1 MVALGDIRDVVQ
13 KIVQAFR
20 PERVVLFGS
29 FARQTSGRDSDVDLL
44 VVVPHEGSAAKCAA
58 EIRQAVDFGFSCD
71 LLVRSPQ
78 KVAER
83 LRMGDPFLRE
93 IFANGKTLY
102 ESTGT

>member
-1 MVALGDIRDVVQ
+1 MVGMGEIKKAVKL
-13 KIVQAFR
+13 IVQAIR

-29 FARQTSGRDSDVDLL
+29 FASQTAGENSDVDLL
-44 VVVPHEGSAAKCAA
+44 VVVSHEGPAAKCAA
-58 EIRQAVDFGFSCD
+58 EIRQAVDFRFPCD

-83 LRMGDPFLRE
+83 LRMGDPFLKE

-102 ESTGT
+102 ESAGA